1 MKNGIKNLSIS
12 FIANLVTIIVSFIV
26 TLFLPKIISVEQYGY
41 WQVYLFYSTYVGILH
56 LGLNDGIYLRY
67 GGEEY
72 NDLNFKLFY
81 GEFKI
86 LFNFELI
93 AMLIIIFVSCVFFNG
108 SYKYIW
114 VSLGICAFLTNL
126 RYMFV
131 YILQAT
137 NLIREFAIVTIIDRV
152 VFVLLVLFFCLSK
165 NANFNMVIISDLS
178 GRVISLLV
186 GMYFCKEVIVQ
197 HNKVNSIVW
206 KEIKQNIIAGS
217 QLMFANLASSCIIGV
232 VRYGIQKNWSIAI
245 FGKISLMLS
254 LSNFFVIFINAM
266 GVVIYPILR
275 RTDSSKRNEFYFA
288 IDKMLDVILFSLLIL
303 YYPAKLI
310 ISWWLPQY
318 SDVMHYI
325 CILFPVYIFEGKM
338 ALLFNTYLKVYR
350 KENVIFKINILCL
363 SISVIYTLL
372 VTYIFKNL
380 NLAVL
385 GMLLLI
391 AFRCVVSQIYCSKML
406 NIEYKSSLLGLS
418 VGIVIY
424 LVCGTILSDLVGSI
438 LMFTWIMIYI
448 YINIPN
454 IKKAAI
460 ILLYNRN

>member
-1 MKNGIKNLSIS
+1 MRD
-12 FIANLVTIIVSFIV
+12 
-26 TLFLPKIISVEQYGY
+26 LPKIISVEQYGY

-108 SYKYIW
+108 SYKYI
-114 VSLGICAFLTNL
+114 
-126 RYMFV
+126 
-131 YILQAT
+131 
-137 NLIREFAIVTIIDRV
+137 
-152 VFVLLVLFFCLSK
+152 
-165 NANFNMVIISDLS
+165 
-178 GRVISLLV
+178 
-186 GMYFCKEVIVQ
+186 
-197 HNKVNSIVW
+197 
-206 KEIKQNIIAGS
+206 
-217 QLMFANLASSCIIGV
+217 
-232 VRYGIQKNWSIAI
+232 
-245 FGKISLMLS
+245 
-254 LSNFFVIFINAM
+254 
-266 GVVIYPILR
+266 
-275 RTDSSKRNEFYFA
+275 
-288 IDKMLDVILFSLLIL
+288 
-303 YYPAKLI
+303 YPAKLI

-380 NLAVL
+380 NL
-385 GMLLLI
+385 G
-391 AFRCVVSQIYCSKML
+391 F
-406 NIEYKSSLLGLS
+406 
-418 VGIVIY
+418 
-424 LVCGTILSDLVGSI
+424 
-438 LMFTWIMIYI
+438 
-448 YINIPN
+448 
-454 IKKAAI
+454 
-460 ILLYNRN
+460 